1 VARRAI
7 LRDMRIDEIDG
18 ILTAPDEY
26 ERMFALP
33 GNKDALL
40 RWLNDKMKREHQW
53 DARTGTCTV
62 MSSSL
67 TDRPQDMLL
76 LRHPRG
82 WPGLAH
88 RHDFVELMYVH
99 SGSINH
105 VVDGR
110 AMVLEAG
117 DFCLLNPRALHSF
130 DAPGAGDVL
139 VSARFD
145 PEVLAAA
152 ALDGDPRSPHAFVL
166 RPERDAWVLLTMRR
180 LLFEHYARRRRDPL
194 AIRMLALLL
203 IHDVLS
209 ALSPRKAEETSGS
222 REEERLLEVLL
233 YITSNPATASLKG
246 AAAMLR
252 ITPPHLSRLISRYAG
267 TSFTELVRRQRFQE
281 AKRLVQETA
290 HPIESI
296 LSMIGYSNRTYFY
309 REFRERFSV
318 TPGQARMMAR
328 GR

>member
-1 VARRAI
+1 
-7 LRDMRIDEIDG
+7 MGIDEIDAA
-18 ILTAPDEY
+18 LSAPDDY

-33 GNKDALL
+33 GRMDSLL
-40 RWLNDKMKREHQW
+40 RWLDGTMKREHQW
-53 DARTGTCTV
+53 DARNGIGTVT
-62 MSSSL
+62 SASL
-67 TDRPQDMLL
+67 GRRPRDAPLS
-76 LRHPRG
+76 RHPRG

-99 SGSINH
+99 SGRINH

-110 AMVLEAG
+110 ETVLEAG
-117 DFCLLNPRALHSF
+117 DFCLLTPRALHSF
-130 DAPGAGDVL
+130 AAPGTGDIL
-139 VSARFD
+139 ISARFD
-145 PEVLAAA
+145 HEVLAAA
-152 ALDGDPRSPHAFVL
+152 APDGDPRSANASVL
-166 RPERDAWVLLTMRR
+166 RPERDSWVLLTMRR
-180 LLFEHYARRRRDPL
+180 LLFEHYVQRRKDPL

-209 ALSPRKAEETSGS
+209 SLSPRTADGTAGS

-233 YITSNPATASLKG
+233 YITSNPATANLAG

-252 ITPPHLSRLISRYAG
+252 VTPSHLSRCISRYAG

-290 HPIESI
+290 QPIESI
-296 LSMIGYSNRTYFY
+296 LSLVGYSNRTYFY
-309 REFRERFSV
+309 KEFRERFSV